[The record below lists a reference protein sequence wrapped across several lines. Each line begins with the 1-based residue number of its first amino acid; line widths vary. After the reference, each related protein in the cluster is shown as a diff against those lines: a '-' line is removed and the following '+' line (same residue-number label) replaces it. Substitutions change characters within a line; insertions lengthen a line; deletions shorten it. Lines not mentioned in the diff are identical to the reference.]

1 MEPINESDEVI
12 AMDTYDDDQ
21 TLYNQYIELDEKYP
35 NIMRPYRKY
44 YDDAMKRNN
53 NVCIF
58 VVINGKTHTVMISD
72 DTTVNEFYAIMNNK
86 LYAMDITHNPTIF
99 RYHTMTKNIPDFESL
114 RGSSRVADYGID
126 KHATVQTSPS
136 ANMKIKH
143 D

>member
-86 LYAMDITHNPTIF
+86 LYAMDITHNPNIQVSYDDQEYPRF
-99 RYHTMTKNIPDFESL
+99 RITSWVIACRRLWY
-114 RGSSRVADYGID
+114 R
-126 KHATVQTSPS
+126 QTCNRTNKSIRQHE
-136 ANMKIKH
+136 N
-143 D
+143 